1 LGSTAT
7 YLQSTEPT
15 LPSSLSKT
23 PCLFRLS
30 SPTEKKNMLKL
41 TSLAVLAAT
50 GSAAPHVRT
59 SKTVTATTDTALLE
73 QQNWFGGAL
82 GTVGRVFTGH
92 TLKQDEYMA
101 AKSDFAHAS
110 EAVEN
115 LKKETF
121 EADAACT
128 VAKGQL
134 KQITEANTKT
144 KDTTESAEALRE
156 KKRLQVEQADA
167 AVATASEGHEE
178 SKGKTAKATRN
189 EAATKHAKEAKREEH
204 GAATRDLDAASKKV
218 DDSKA
223 VVDVFQ
229 AKISAIKREQ
239 KDGEQQVEEQTPT
252 AGVAQAPTAGVAKI
266 TETALIEQ
274 KVEPEKEEKEQAP
287 VEEAAKKGDE
297 QPPAPVGAAAKKG
310 DEQPPAP
317 VEAAATGGE
326 QPPVEAAAT
335 GGEQPPVEA
344 AATEEDPA
352 ATLAATQE
360 AHAEAQKDVK
370 TAIAQEKTAAV
381 KKMETKEELE
391 NAKTVHT
398 AASKTLAA
406 SKETENK
413 AATKKEAAQTNADQI
428 KNNNDGI
435 DAREAAEQKMQQDED
450 DATEVAE
457 QTCKVKQ
464 DVEQLLEEA
473 EKKLERLKFLLTE
486 KRTAYGDEKAAALKI
501 VTDGIAAAEKK
512 AAVAEE
518 EEHKAAMAKAQPE
531 NAKEVDEF
539 TKKEADARK
548 IKIEQKILVVD
559 GEKMVAEL
567 EKLELVEAAQEPID
581 PGYVA
586 PKEVL
591 AVEEPAVPDVAP
603 DMDMAE
609 ASTQQ
614 VGGGASRQLLRGM

>member
-1 LGSTAT
+1 
-7 YLQSTEPT
+7 
-15 LPSSLSKT
+15 
-23 PCLFRLS
+23 
-30 SPTEKKNMLKL
+30 MLKL

-274 KVEPEKEEKEQAP
+274 KVEPEKEEEEQAPVEEAAKMEEEQASTGTEEDPAATLAATALIEQKVEPEKEEKEQAP

-297 QPPAPVGAAAKKG
+297 QPPAPVGEAAKKG
-310 DEQPPAP
+310 DEQPPA
-317 VEAAATGGE
+317 
-326 QPPVEAAAT
+326 PVEAAAT

-370 TAIAQEKTAAV
+370 TAIAQEKTAEV

-406 SKETENK
+406 SK
-413 AATKKEAAQTNADQI
+413 
-428 KNNNDGI
+428 
-435 DAREAAEQKMQQDED
+435 
-450 DATEVAE
+450 
-457 QTCKVKQ
+457 
-464 DVEQLLEEA
+464 
-473 EKKLERLKFLLTE
+473 
-486 KRTAYGDEKAAALKI
+486 
-501 VTDGIAAAEKK
+501 
-512 AAVAEE
+512 
-518 EEHKAAMAKAQPE
+518 
-531 NAKEVDEF
+531 
-539 TKKEADARK
+539 
-548 IKIEQKILVVD
+548 
-559 GEKMVAEL
+559 
-567 EKLELVEAAQEPID
+567 
-581 PGYVA
+581 
-586 PKEVL
+586 
-591 AVEEPAVPDVAP
+591 
-603 DMDMAE
+603 
-609 ASTQQ
+609 
-614 VGGGASRQLLRGM
+614 

>member
-1 LGSTAT
+1 
-7 YLQSTEPT
+7 
-15 LPSSLSKT
+15 
-23 PCLFRLS
+23 
-30 SPTEKKNMLKL
+30 MLKL

-167 AVATASEGHEE
+167 AVATASEGHGE

-252 AGVAQAPTAGVAKI
+252 AGVAQAPTAGVAQAPTAGVAQAPTAGVAQAPTAGVAKI

-297 QPPAPVGAAAKKG
+297 QPPAPVGEAAKKG
-310 DEQPPAP
+310 DEQPPA
-317 VEAAATGGE
+317 
-326 QPPVEAAAT
+326 PVEAAAT

-370 TAIAQEKTAAV
+370 TAIAQEKTAEV